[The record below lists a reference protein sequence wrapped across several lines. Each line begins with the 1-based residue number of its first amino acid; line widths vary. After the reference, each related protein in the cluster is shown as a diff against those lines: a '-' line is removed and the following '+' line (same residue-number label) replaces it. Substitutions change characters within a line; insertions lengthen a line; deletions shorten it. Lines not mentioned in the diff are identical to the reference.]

1 MTIKDYL
8 RILRARWAIV
18 AFAVAVCL
26 VAALATYAVR
36 PTEYTARMSMYVS
49 ATGAEDAASAAY
61 GAQLSLQRVK
71 SYVILLG
78 SRRIA
83 EQVVARLD
91 LPDSPDDL
99 SKRITASTPVDSQV
113 IDLEVVDRSPD
124 RAAIIANTVYDEFV
138 QVSAEL
144 TRNSQLGQSTVALRM
159 VEPAPPPRSP
169 SSTGLGLT
177 LALGLLAGLIIGVAA
192 AFVRNTLDTSI
203 RTRESLAAASGARV
217 LGTVT
222 YDVRRRRAPTTD
234 DEAQPDEAQP
244 SGLPRSS
251 SEDLRKLRTNLR
263 FGSQRQAPKVVV
275 VASALTGEGKTTL
288 VVDLAA
294 TLAAGGLRVLLVDGD
309 LRRPMIAERLGL
321 ATSPGVAEVLSG
333 KVRVGDAIQRPWED
347 TVHFLSAGAAMAN
360 PSDVLTAEPL
370 ETVFAELRGKYDAV
384 LVDSPALDPYTD
396 AAVLAAAGDGA
407 VLVCRSGVGTHA
419 ALASAAEG
427 LRAVSAPILGA
438 VLVVIRD
445 TRFRLPSG
453 RGLGAVPWTQ
463 LYRPQH
469 NAADPEAEAAE
480 RSETAETNGSRN
492 SLPVQRG

>member
-18 AFAVAVCL
+18 AFAVAVCMA
-26 VAALATYAVR
+26 AALATYAVR

-99 SKRITASTPVDSQV
+99 SKQITASTPVDSQV
-113 IDLEVVDRSPD
+113 IDLEVVDRSPN

-203 RTRESLAAASGARV
+203 RTRESLAAATGARV

-234 DEAQPDEAQP
+234 DAAQP

-263 FGSQRQAPKVVV
+263 FGTQRQAPKVVV

-294 TLAAGGLRVLLVDGD
+294 TLAAGGLRVLLIDGD
-309 LRRPMIAERLGL
+309 LRRPMLAERLGL
-321 ATSPGVAEVLSG
+321 ATSAGLAEVLSG
-333 KVRVGDAIQRPWED
+333 KVRVGDAVQRPWEE
-347 TVHFLSAGAAMAN
+347 TVHFLSAGAAVAN

-370 ETVFAELRGKYDAV
+370 EKVFAELRGKYDAV

-407 VLVCRSGVGTHA
+407 VLVCRSGVGTHT
-419 ALASAAEG
+419 ALAAAAEG

-445 TRFRLPSG
+445 IRFRLPSG
-453 RGLGAVPWTQ
+453 RGLPVVPWTE

-469 NAADPEAEAAE
+469 AADPAMGAAE